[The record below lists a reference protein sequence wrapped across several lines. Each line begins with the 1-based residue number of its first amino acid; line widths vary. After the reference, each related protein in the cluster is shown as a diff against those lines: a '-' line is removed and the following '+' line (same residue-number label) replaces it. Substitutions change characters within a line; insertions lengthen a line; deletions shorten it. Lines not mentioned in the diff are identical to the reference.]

1 MKIIIQSCLTI
12 LILTLIYLSS
22 MPVPIDPISWNAPHF
37 QGYAGV
43 HSENSKLANLN
54 LIPLSGEEAPE
65 HILIAKDGLLYTTVV
80 SGNILR
86 MTLNGENKEVF
97 VNTGG
102 RVLGFDFDASGNLIA
117 ADSFKGLLSISPDKK
132 ITLLTDKVGD
142 SPILYADGVV
152 VANSGKIY
160 FTDASTRFPP
170 SKWGGT
176 FESSI
181 LDILEQSCS
190 GRVLVYDP
198 TNRTTSLL
206 AKGFSF
212 ANGIALSQD
221 EKSLFVN
228 ETGKYR
234 IWKLSLDSQD
244 LDISIPSPNA
254 VLLLENL
261 PGYPDNLM
269 RGLDGKIWVGLAK
282 PRSSVVD
289 KLADKPFFRKVTL
302 RLPRFLWPIPKA
314 YGHVFAFTE
323 DGKVT
328 EDLQDPSGAYPETT
342 GVTETPTRLYIQSLH
357 SKTIG
362 YLEK

>member
-132 ITLLTDKVGD
+132 ITL
-142 SPILYADGVV
+142 
-152 VANSGKIY
+152 
-160 FTDASTRFPP
+160 
-170 SKWGGT
+170 
-176 FESSI
+176 
-181 LDILEQSCS
+181 
-190 GRVLVYDP
+190 
-198 TNRTTSLL
+198 
-206 AKGFSF
+206 
-212 ANGIALSQD
+212 
-221 EKSLFVN
+221 
-228 ETGKYR
+228 
-234 IWKLSLDSQD
+234 
-244 LDISIPSPNA
+244 
-254 VLLLENL
+254 
-261 PGYPDNLM
+261 
-269 RGLDGKIWVGLAK
+269 
-282 PRSSVVD
+282 
-289 KLADKPFFRKVTL
+289 
-302 RLPRFLWPIPKA
+302 
-314 YGHVFAFTE
+314 
-323 DGKVT
+323 
-328 EDLQDPSGAYPETT
+328 
-342 GVTETPTRLYIQSLH
+342 
-357 SKTIG
+357 
-362 YLEK
+362 

>member
-1 MKIIIQSCLTI
+1 MKKKSL
-12 LILTLIYLSS
+12 LISSLLFFLLGYLSFK
-22 MPVPIDPISWNAPHF
+22 PVPVNPVAWKSTPFLGYEGVF
-37 QGYAGV
+37 Q
-43 HSENSKLANLN
+43 ENQKLANLK
-54 LIPLSGEEAPE
+54 LIPLKNEEAPE
-65 HILIAKDGLLYTTVV
+65 HIYLARDGMLYTTVL

-86 MTLNGENKEVF
+86 MTPDGENQEVF

-102 RVLGFDFDASGNLIA
+102 RVLGFDFDAEGNLIA
-117 ADSFKGLLSISPDKK
+117 ADSIKGLLSISPDKN

-142 SPILYADGVV
+142 SPILFADGVV
-152 VANSGKIY
+152 VAKSGKIY

-181 LDILEQSCS
+181 LDILEQSCT

-198 TNRTTSLL
+198 LNRNTSII

-221 EKSLFVN
+221 EASLFVN

-234 IWKLSLDSQD
+234 IWKLSIDSKD
-244 LDISIPSPNA
+244 MDISTPDSGA

-269 RGLDGKIWVGLAK
+269 RGIGGKIWVGLAK
-282 PRSSVVD
+282 PRNTLVD
-289 KLADKPFFRKVTL
+289 ALSEIPFLRKVTL
-302 RLPRFLWPIPKA
+302 RLPRFLWPIPRA
-314 YGHVFAFTE
+314 YGHVFAFQE
-323 DGKVT
+323 DGKIL
-328 EDLQDPSGAYPETT
+328 ESLQDPSGAYPETT
-342 GVTETPTRLYIQSLH
+342 GATETPTKLYIQSLH
-357 SKTIG
+357 SHAIG
-362 YLEK
+362 YSEK

>member
-1 MKIIIQSCLTI
+1 
-12 LILTLIYLSS
+12 
-22 MPVPIDPISWNAPHF
+22 VNPISWQSTPF
-37 QGYAGV
+37 LGYEGV
-43 HSENSKLANLN
+43 FTVNQKLANLKM
-54 LIPLSGEEAPE
+54 IPLNKEEAPE
-65 HILIAKDGLLYTTVV
+65 HIVLAKDGLLYTTVL
-80 SGNILR
+80 SGNIIR
-86 MTLNGENKEVF
+86 MTPDGENQEVF

-102 RVLGFDFDASGNLIA
+102 RVLGFDFDAEGNLIA
-117 ADSFKGLLSISPDKK
+117 ADSMKGLLSISPDKK
-132 ITLLTDKVGD
+132 ITLLTDRVGD

-152 VANSGKIY
+152 VAKSGKIY

-170 SKWGGT
+170 SLWGGT

-198 TNRTTSLL
+198 NTRTTSLV

-221 EKSLFVN
+221 EKTLFVN

-234 IWKLSLDSQD
+234 IWKLSIESQD
-244 LDISIPSPNA
+244 LDISLPNPNA
-254 VLLLENL
+254 VLLLENI

-282 PRSSVVD
+282 PRSSLVD
-289 KLADKPFFRKVTL
+289 KLADKPFLRKVTL
-302 RLPRFLWPIPKA
+302 RLPRFLWPVPKA
-314 YGHVFAFTE
+314 YGHVFAFQE
-323 DGKVT
+323 DGT
-328 EDLQDPSGAYPETT
+328 ILESLQDPSGAYPETT

-357 SKTIG
+357 SRTIG
-362 YLEK
+362 YLER